1 VKIADEIN
9 TLATWKA
16 MMKFAQDQ
24 PLSDLEWYDLSALS
38 LIDRT
43 RLMFEPTT
51 ADGRGLRKNVRIM
64 SDSTERSHRSCNEDA
79 QNGAAS

>member
-43 RLMFEPTT
+43 RLMFEPDNCRW
-51 ADGRGLRKNVRIM
+51 ARSEK
-64 SDSTERSHRSCNEDA
+64 ERQDNERFYRA
-79 QNGAAS
+79 LSPFMQ